1 MNGRSDAMAINL
13 YEDSGGNL
21 YIHQEGAPTAW
32 CVRPGKGSFARDAEA
47 ISRGDVASWTAPEVE
62 WGAVEP
68 KVDESSLRHIACWSG
83 PDQWEVVRR
92 PSGGN
97 GEYVGTG
104 PTRELHG

>member
-1 MNGRSDAMAINL
+1 MAINL
-13 YEDSGGNL
+13 YEDNGGRL

-32 CVRPGKGSFARDAEA
+32 CVRPGKGSFPRDAEA
-47 ISRGDVASWTAPEVE
+47 ISRGDVASWTVPEVE

-92 PSGGN
+92 PSGEN
-97 GEYVGTG
+97 GGYVGVG
-104 PTRELHG
+104 PARELHG